1 MDYVVFCQQFFLDAG
16 GQIIEGGTRVGERSI
31 AA

>member
-1 MDYVVFCQQFFLDAG
+1 MNYVVFCHQFFLDAD
-16 GQIIEGGTRVGERSI
+16 GQIIEGGSRVGERSV